1 MAALNIAS
9 STTLP
14 RDASLAE
21 HLTAAGAKN
30 PGDAAQKLEDEEIE
44 TLDDLLKVKPDK
56 LVDRLCTKFG
66 MKEGSATKVEE
77 YLEQYRAGGSAQS
90 SDRGSSSTGGGMS
103 SGASSGS
110 GGDGGS
116 GGLYASLGDLE
127 SLLPSG
133 IRTMDSSAVTIGSF
147 IARGGFASVYEG
159 EWIQTIMGRPCEPR
173 AIAAK
178 KFDAIAA
185 LSPRD
190 RGDLIKELSVMAELP
205 HPNLVQLL
213 GVLQDGP
220 AVYIVMDLMHSD
232 LDKILHGAT
241 GDKKKEGASASADGA
256 SPPSSGRLL
265 AADTV
270 LRIVRDISEGMAHL
284 EAHKMTHLDLKGQN
298 VFSANPQLTHFQIGD
313 FGLSKQMNATLTRF
327 SSSPGGT
334 LCYMAPEI
342 ICEQP
347 YGLPADAYSA
357 SVLFVEVITGQRPW
371 HDVNPRLVASKIEQ
385 GKRLSVPPVSER
397 CPAFLADVIDRS
409 FAALPSN
416 PTTRP
421 KFHEMVRLVHE
432 NEASAAREEHRKLG
446 EHQKLREKLLEAK
459 ANDARTYGAAWQKL
473 SNDDSAAAEGVL
485 RAVQELKASVGG
497 GGGGGGGEAPR
508 QSDDITSIAQLR
520 TAADAAGAK
529 LHAFGEK
536 IARECGG
543 GVVYKD
549 APTKGAPRIAEKV
562 RTDYGGDVRRI
573 VDAARGSIVCET
585 LAQLRRVVGV
595 LQAGGAGVPKVV
607 RVKDRL
613 SAPASGG
620 YRDVMLNV
628 EEDGHVCE
636 LQLHLSTL
644 IAIKSQAHRIYDIL
658 RAVGWE
664 GHESPQK
671 AGERR
676 RASGSGGGAKAAA
689 SDPPPKPPPP
699 KSVAAAPKAPP
710 APAVAAAKAKAAAVS
725 ASKKKKL
732 SAEGQKQQNEA
743 LYGAARDGEMGKL
756 EAAIAAGAEV
766 DWHNPNAISELSE
779 LE

>member
-1 MAALNIAS
+1 MAALNI

-14 RDASLAE
+14 RGASLLE

-30 PGDAAQKLEDEEIE
+30 PDNAAQKLEDEELE
-44 TLDDLLKVKPDK
+44 TLDDLLFMEPDT

-66 MKEGSATKVEE
+66 MKEGSASKVKA
-77 YLEQYRAGGSAQS
+77 YLEQYREGGSSRQS
-90 SDRGSSSTGGGMS
+90 SDRGSSSGSGGGMS
-103 SGASSGS
+103 SGASGGS
-110 GGDGGS
+110 GGS
-116 GGLYASLGDLE
+116 GGLYASPGDLE

-133 IRTMDSSAVTIGSF
+133 IRTIDSSTVTIGSF

-159 EWIQTIMGRPCEPR
+159 EWIQTIMGRRCEPR

-421 KFHEMVRLVHE
+421 KFHEMVRLVDE
-432 NEASAAREEHRKLG
+432 YEASTAREEHRKL
-446 EHQKLREKLLEAK
+446 EKLREKLLEAK

-543 GVVYKD
+543 GVVYKG

-710 APAVAAAKAKAAAVS
+710 APAAAAAKAKAAA
-725 ASKKKKL
+725 AAPTKKKEL
-732 SAEGQKQQNEA
+732 SAEEQKQQNKA
-743 LYGAARDGEMGKL
+743 LFDAAKKGEMGKFK
-756 EAAIAAGAEV
+756 AAIAAGAEV
-766 DWHNPNAISELSE
+766 DWHNPDRVSELSE

>member
-21 HLTAAGAKN
+21 HLTAAGARN
-30 PGDAAQKLEDEEIE
+30 PGDAAQKLEDEEFDS
-44 TLDDLLKVKPDK
+44 LDDLLLIEPEA
-56 LVDRLCTKFG
+56 LVEWLCTKCG
-66 MKEGSATKVEE
+66 MKEGSARKVKA
-77 YLEQYRAGGSAQS
+77 YLEQYRESGSSRES
-90 SDRGSSSTGGGMS
+90 SDRGSSSGSGGGMS

-116 GGLYASLGDLE
+116 GGLYASPGDLE

-133 IRTMDSSAVTIGSF
+133 IRTIDSSTVTIGSF

-159 EWIQTIMGRPCEPR
+159 EWIQTIMGRRCEPR

-421 KFHEMVRLVHE
+421 KFHEMVRLVDE
-432 NEASAAREEHRKLG
+432 YEASTAREEHRKL
-446 EHQKLREKLLEAK
+446 EKLREKLLEAK

-497 GGGGGGGEAPR
+497 GGGGGGGGEAPR

-543 GVVYKD
+543 GVVYKG

-613 SAPASGG
+613 SATASGG

-710 APAVAAAKAKAAAVS
+710 APAAAAAKAKAAA
-725 ASKKKKL
+725 AAPTKKKEL
-732 SAEGQKQQNEA
+732 SAEEQKKQNQA
-743 LYGAARDGEMGKL
+743 LYDAAENGEMGKL

-766 DWHNPNAISELSE
+766 DSKHWVSELSE

>member
-1 MAALNIAS
+1 MAALNK

-14 RDASLAE
+14 RGASLLE

-30 PGDAAQKLEDEEIE
+30 PDNAAQKLEDEELE
-44 TLDDLLKVKPDK
+44 TLDDLLFMEPDT

-66 MKEGSATKVEE
+66 MKEGSASKVKA
-77 YLEQYRAGGSAQS
+77 YLEQYREGGSSRQS
-90 SDRGSSSTGGGMS
+90 SDRGSSSGSGGGMS
-103 SGASSGS
+103 SGASGGS
-110 GGDGGS
+110 GGS
-116 GGLYASLGDLE
+116 GGLYASPGDLE

-133 IRTMDSSAVTIGSF
+133 IRTIDSSTVTIGSF

-397 CPAFLADVIDRS
+397 CPAFLAFERCRLFIALY
-409 FAALPSN
+409 FASSSAVRAL
-416 PTTRP
+416 
-421 KFHEMVRLVHE
+421 
-432 NEASAAREEHRKLG
+432 ASEAAR
-446 EHQKLREKLLEAK
+446 
-459 ANDARTYGAAWQKL
+459 
-473 SNDDSAAAEGVL
+473 
-485 RAVQELKASVGG
+485 RA
-497 GGGGGGGEAPR
+497 
-508 QSDDITSIAQLR
+508 LR
-520 TAADAAGAK
+520 TAGFPFPW
-529 LHAFGEK
+529 L
-536 IARECGG
+536 
-543 GVVYKD
+543 
-549 APTKGAPRIAEKV
+549 
-562 RTDYGGDVRRI
+562 
-573 VDAARGSIVCET
+573 S
-585 LAQLRRVVGV
+585 LLV
-595 LQAGGAGVPKVV
+595 LP
-607 RVKDRL
+607 L
-613 SAPASGG
+613 LP
-620 YRDVMLNV
+620 
-628 EEDGHVCE
+628 C
-636 LQLHLSTL
+636 
-644 IAIKSQAHRIYDIL
+644 
-658 RAVGWE
+658 
-664 GHESPQK
+664 PF
-671 AGERR
+671 
-676 RASGSGGGAKAAA
+676 
-689 SDPPPKPPPP
+689 
-699 KSVAAAPKAPP
+699 
-710 APAVAAAKAKAAAVS
+710 
-725 ASKKKKL
+725 
-732 SAEGQKQQNEA
+732 
-743 LYGAARDGEMGKL
+743 
-756 EAAIAAGAEV
+756 
-766 DWHNPNAISELSE
+766 
-779 LE
+779 

>member
-116 GGLYASLGDLE
+116 GGLYASPGDLE

-133 IRTMDSSAVTIGSF
+133 IRTIDSSTVTIGSF

-159 EWIQTIMGRPCEPR
+159 EWIQTIMGRRCEPR

-421 KFHEMVRLVHE
+421 KFHEMVRLVDE
-432 NEASAAREEHRKLG
+432 YEASTAREEHRKL
-446 EHQKLREKLLEAK
+446 EKLREKLLEAK

-543 GVVYKD
+543 GVVYKG

-710 APAVAAAKAKAAAVS
+710 APAAAAPT
-725 ASKKKKL
+725 KKKEL
-732 SAEGQKQQNEA
+732 SAEEA
-743 LYGAARDGEMGKL
+743 LYYAAKFGEMDKL

-766 DWHNPNAISELSE
+766 DSKHWVSELSE